1 MELKIREVTSKVQ
14 EVVYKAC
21 IPLQP
26 TTKKNSQQ
34 IYINA
39 RTKRPFV
46 SQSEAYKKYER
57 SCKEYLKTT
66 TTTKTKISNILSD
79 IITTPQYADT
89 ASFPI
94 SYPVNIQAIY
104 YRGDRRRVDLPN
116 LHEALCDIL
125 VKHGILEDDNFN
137 IVAGM
142 DGSKVLYDKEHP
154 RTEITITK
162 LEAD

>member
-1 MELKIREVTSKVQ
+1 MQ

-26 TTKKNSQQ
+26 VTKKNSQQ

-46 SQSEAYKKYER
+46 SQSDAYKKYER
-57 SCKEYLKTT
+57 SCKEYLNIT
-66 TTTKTKISNILSD
+66 TTTKTKINILNE

-94 SYPVNIQAIY
+94 SYPVNIQALY

-125 VKHGILEDDNFN
+125 VKYGILEDDNFT

>member
-1 MELKIREVTSKVQ
+1 MQ

-46 SQSEAYKKYER
+46 SQSDAYKKYER
-57 SCKEYLKTT
+57 SCKEYLI
-66 TTTKTKISNILSD
+66 TKTKISNILSD
-79 IITTPQYADT
+79 IITTPQSADT

-94 SYPVNIQAIY
+94 SYPVNIQALY

-125 VKHGILEDDNFN
+125 VKYGILEDDNFN

-162 LEAD
+162 LEAENEPVSV

>member
-1 MELKIREVTSKVQ
+1 MPK
-14 EVVYKAC
+14 VVYTAC

-26 TTKKNSQQ
+26 VTKKNSQQ

-57 SCKEYLKTT
+57 SCKEYLNIT
-66 TTTKTKISNILSD
+66 TTTKTKISNILNE

-89 ASFPI
+89 ANFPI
-94 SYPVNIQAIY
+94 SYPVNIQALY

-125 VKHGILEDDNFN
+125 VKHGILADDNFN

>member
-1 MELKIREVTSKVQ
+1 MEFAIREVTSKVNK
-14 EVVYKAC
+14 VVYTAC

-26 TTKKNSQQ
+26 VTKKNSQQ

-57 SCKEYLKTT
+57 SCKEYLNIT
-66 TTTKTKISNILSD
+66 TTTKTKISNILNE

-125 VKHGILEDDNFN
+125 VKYGILEDDNFN
-137 IVAGM
+137 IVASM

-162 LEAD
+162 LEAE

>member
-1 MELKIREVTSKVQ
+1 MELKIREVTSKVNK
-14 EVVYKAC
+14 VVYTAC

-26 TTKKNSQQ
+26 VTKKNSQQ

-57 SCKEYLKTT
+57 SCKEYLISTT
-66 TTTKTKISNILSD
+66 TTTKTKISLLNGL
-79 IITTPQYADT
+79 ITTPQYADT

>member
-1 MELKIREVTSKVQ
+1 MEFTIREVTSKVNK
-14 EVVYKAC
+14 VVYTAC

-26 TTKKNSQQ
+26 ITKKNSQQ
-34 IYINA
+34 IYINS

-57 SCKEYLKTT
+57 SCKEYLNI

-79 IITTPQYADT
+79 IITTPQSADT

-104 YRGDRRRVDLPN
+104 YRADRRRVDLPN

-125 VKHGILEDDNFN
+125 VKHGILEDDNFY

-162 LEAD
+162 LEAE

>member
-1 MELKIREVTSKVQ
+1 MELKIREVTSKVNK
-14 EVVYKAC
+14 VVYTAC

-26 TTKKNSQQ
+26 VTKKNSQQ

-57 SCKEYLKTT
+57 SCKEYLIST
-66 TTTKTKISNILSD
+66 TTTKTKISLLNGL
-79 IITTPQYADT
+79 ITTPQSADT

>member
-26 TTKKNSQQ
+26 ITKKNSQQ
-34 IYINA
+34 IYINS

-57 SCKEYLKTT
+57 SCKEYLKPTT
-66 TTTKTKISNILSD
+66 ITKTKISSILSD
-79 IITTPQYADT
+79 IITTPQSADT
-89 ASFPI
+89 AGFPI

-104 YRGDRRRVDLPN
+104 YRADRRRVDLPN

-162 LEAD
+162 LEAE

>member
-1 MELKIREVTSKVQ
+1 MEFTIREVTSKVNK
-14 EVVYKAC
+14 VVYKAC

-26 TTKKNSQQ
+26 VTKKNSQQ

-57 SCKEYLKTT
+57 SCKEYLITK
-66 TTTKTKISNILSD
+66 TTKTKISNILND
-79 IITTPQYADT
+79 IITTPQSADT

-94 SYPVNIQAIY
+94 SYPVNIQALY

-116 LHEALCDIL
+116 LNEALCDIL
-125 VKHGILEDDNFN
+125 VKYGILEDDNFN

-162 LEAD
+162 LEAE

>member
-1 MELKIREVTSKVQ
+1 MPK
-14 EVVYKAC
+14 VVYTAC

-46 SQSEAYKKYER
+46 SQSDAYKKYER
-57 SCKEYLKTT
+57 SCKEYLNIK
-66 TTTKTKISNILSD
+66 TTKTKISNILNE

-94 SYPVNIQAIY
+94 SYPVNIQALY

-125 VKHGILEDDNFN
+125 VKYGILEDDNFN

>member
-1 MELKIREVTSKVQ
+1 MELKIREVTSKVNK
-14 EVVYKAC
+14 VVYTAC

-26 TTKKNSQQ
+26 ITKKNSQQ

-57 SCKEYLKTT
+57 SCKEYLNITT
-66 TTTKTKISNILSD
+66 TNKTKISNILSD

-142 DGSKVLYDKEHP
+142 DGSKVLYDKELP

>member
-1 MELKIREVTSKVQ
+1 MEFAIREVTSKVNK
-14 EVVYKAC
+14 VVYTAC

-46 SQSEAYKKYER
+46 SQSDAYKKYER
-57 SCKEYLKTT
+57 SCKEYLITT
-66 TTTKTKISNILSD
+66 TTKISNILSD
-79 IITTPQYADT
+79 IITTPQSADT

-125 VKHGILEDDNFN
+125 VKYGILEDDNFN

-162 LEAD
+162 LED